1 MTTIE
6 GFSRYVI
13 YENGDVISIESGILL
28 KPWKHNQGYKII
40 DLINDNGE
48 KKHMR
53 LHRLLGL
60 TFIPNPLNKPCID
73 HIDENKTNNHLSNL
87 RWATHAENRQNIK
100 QPNKNNK
107 LNEKYISIINKKG
120 YKYYRFVKELNKKN
134 HEKLFKTLEEA
145 KKYRDEFISNLS
157 NSGK

>member
-1 MTTIE
+1 MTSIE
-6 GFSRYVI
+6 EFSRYLI
-13 YENGDVISIESGILL
+13 YENGDVLNIAKGILM
-28 KPWKHNQGYKII
+28 KSRIRFGYKIV
-40 DLINDNGE
+40 DLTNDKGIR
-48 KKHMR
+48 KSMR
-53 LHRLLGL
+53 VHRLIGL
-60 TFIPNPLNKPCID
+60 AYIPNPLNKPCID

-120 YKYYRFVKELNKKN
+120 YKYYRFVKEFNKKN

-145 KKYRDEFISNLS
+145 KKYRDEFISNLP
-157 NSGK
+157 NV

>member
-1 MTTIE
+1 MTSIE
-6 GFSRYVI
+6 EFSRYLI
-13 YENGDVISIESGILL
+13 YENGDVLNIAKGILM
-28 KPWKHNQGYKII
+28 KSRIRFGYKIV
-40 DLINDNGE
+40 DLTNDKGIR
-48 KKHMR
+48 KSMR
-53 LHRLLGL
+53 VHRLIGL
-60 TFIPNPLNKPCID
+60 AYIPNPLNKPCID
-73 HIDENKTNNHLSNL
+73 HIDQNKSNNHLSNL
-87 RWATHAENRQNIK
+87 RWATYAENSQNIK

-120 YKYYRFVKELNKKN
+120 YKYYRFVKEFNKKN